1 MYFINNFINIY
12 FVLILLGI
20 FYLSPKQIMPS
31 IFSYQS
37 KIISQ
42 NPNPL
47 KTLNFLSQTRWP
59 QSCSFI
65 AKVNQRGKSDVS
77 HREY

>member
-20 FYLSPKQIMPS
+20 FYLPPKQIMPS
-31 IFSYQS
+31 IFLYQS

-47 KTLNFLSQTRWP
+47 KTLGFRFQIRWP
-59 QSCSFI
+59 QSCSLI
-65 AKVNQRGKSDVS
+65 KKVNQRGKSDVS